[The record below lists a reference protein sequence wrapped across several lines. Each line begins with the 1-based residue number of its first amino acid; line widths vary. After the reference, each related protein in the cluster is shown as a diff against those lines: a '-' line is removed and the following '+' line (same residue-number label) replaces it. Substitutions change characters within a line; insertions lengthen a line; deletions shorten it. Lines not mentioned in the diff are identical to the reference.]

1 MLFYPS
7 SIQTLAVFAGFNSFT
22 HGAAIGVEK
31 RASAGCSTAHDWAGQ
46 TKEFSFASSGGTRS
60 YRIHL
65 PADYKPGSPM
75 PLIIAFHGSGDNPK
89 NFETTT
95 RFSDPSVN
103 PNMIVVYP
111 AGINVRLPHPFKFDS
126 EE

>member
-1 MLFYPS
+1 MLFSSS
-7 SIQTLAVFAGFNSFT
+7 SIQALAAIAGLISSA
-22 HGAAIGVEK
+22 HGAAISVEK

-46 TKEFSFASSGGTRS
+46 TREFSFDSSGGNRS
-60 YRIHL
+60 YMIHL
-65 PADYKPGSPM
+65 PASYKTGSPK
-75 PLIIAFHGSGDNPK
+75 PLIAYHGSGDNPA

-111 AGINVRLPHPFKFDS
+111 AGINVRL
-126 EE
+126 